1 LKDDMRDWETQAA
14 AIGEILKAR
23 LADL

>member
-1 LKDDMRDWETQAA
+1 LKEDVRDWETQAA
-14 AIGEILKAR
+14 AIGQILKAR